1 MQDEVYRDFI
11 RYGWSGID
19 RIVGFCM
26 DNLLNDYIGKHC
38 ER

>member
-1 MQDEVYRDFI
+1 MQDEVYSDFI
-11 RYGWSGID
+11 RYGWSCID

-26 DNLLNDYIGKHC
+26 DNLYNDCLDKPC

>member
-19 RIVGFCM
+19 RIVGFGM
-26 DNLLNDYIGKHC
+26 DNLYNDYLDKLC